1 MIECILRKKERK
13 IRSRTNC
20 PKKHV
25 RTKHE
30 TEKPKTPIGVLLE
43 IIVQSYRLK
52 KNISISPLMN
62 ITHIPITSLDARTVQ
77 CVQWTSEIFFDFHH
91 E

>member
-43 IIVQSYRLK
+43 IIVELYRANLPNFLSKRTSQSRL
-52 KNISISPLMN
+52 S
-62 ITHIPITSLDARTVQ
+62 
-77 CVQWTSEIFFDFHH
+77 
-91 E
+91 